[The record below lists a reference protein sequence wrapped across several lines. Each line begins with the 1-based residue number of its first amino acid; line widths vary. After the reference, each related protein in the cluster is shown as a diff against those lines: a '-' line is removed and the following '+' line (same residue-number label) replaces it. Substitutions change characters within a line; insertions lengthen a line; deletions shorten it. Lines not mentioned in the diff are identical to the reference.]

1 MKASFLAIRSIGT
14 EFANRLFYPVVIAGA
29 IAAGVLVALA
39 SWLTTL
45 SSWWWLLFVPI
56 VMAICIGL
64 AVFIVIKLVIR
75 SITPSQTKQQKQ
87 AAKQFVDKIQTVA
100 EATQTPKVVL
110 LFRVV
115 RDIAAPRESGFIGNL
130 ASTSSSLKGDFI
142 DLKDTFKDRTV
153 S

>member
-39 SWLTTL
+39 FWLTTL

-64 AVFIVIKLVIR
+64 AIFIIIKLVIR

>member
-14 EFANRLFYPVVIAGA
+14 EFANRLFYPVVITGAVVAGL
-29 IAAGVLVALA
+29 LVALA

-45 SSWWWLLFVPI
+45 SSWWWLLFIPI
-56 VMAICIGL
+56 VMAICIGV
-64 AVFIVIKLVIR
+64 AVFIVVKLVIR

-130 ASTSSSLKGDFI
+130 ASTTGSLKADF
-142 DLKDTFKDRTV
+142 TEHVRSF
-153 S
+153 SN